1 MESTVSSTTNAHQYL
16 PMKSTTSTDSTTISK
31 GLFIY
36 YVKYKEG
43 QKGKDKMF
51 PCEEKCNHFAFSFPK
66 IYLIF
71 KSQTSSINVLQ
82 LHKKSYDSKNKCIF
96 SRNSISWNWVLPRT
110 SSYSSLQENCP

>member
-82 LHKKSYDSKNKCIF
+82 LHKKVITQRINDIFLEGMTSFYDMHLI
-96 SRNSISWNWVLPRT
+96 I
-110 SSYSSLQENCP
+110 YLQQLDI